1 MINKTFSGLFNFAK
15 QEKAERIVIS
25 GSEKGH
31 SCRCH
36 LPDGEEAVFNLP
48 KKLENDLADNLR
60 ALLKIAP
67 GELAAEKYCQ
77 WRDKN
82 NDLNFK
88 LSIIPDKFGEKII
101 ISIIQEDKAYLSLN
115 QLGWQKNDLELLKNI
130 SRSGSGLI
138 IISSP
143 ERQGR
148 STTLRAILSD
158 LNQEN
163 KNIYF
168 LGNGEFNIQG
178 INFLE
183 NTSENW
189 NRVLGHDSDIIAL
202 EIKEDDQESIKQA
215 IMAASTGRLVLASLK
230 SVNALQALYQ
240 ILKSGL
246 PLKLI
251 LDNLKIISGQELAAL
266 KRKTAKAKRKF
277 IGVFETFVPRSETIS
292 FISKNHK
299 KLATAKF
306 WEDFFQL
313 ASNNGYQPLIVDK
326 NQKKKDGLV

>member
-1 MINKTFSGLFNFAK
+1 MINKTFSGLFNFVK

-25 GSEKGH
+25 RSENGH
-31 SCRCH
+31 SCHCH
-36 LPDGEEAVFNLP
+36 LPGGEEAIFNLP
-48 KKLENDLADNLR
+48 KKLENDLAENLR

-77 WRDKN
+77 WSDKN

-101 ISIIQEDKAYLSLN
+101 ISIIQEDKESLRLN
-115 QLGWQKNDLELLKNI
+115 QLGLQKSDLELLKSI

-138 IISSP
+138 IIGSP

-148 STTLRAILSD
+148 STTLQAILKD

-168 LGNGEFNIQG
+168 LGNDEFNVQG

-183 NTSENW
+183 NTPENW

-202 EIKEDDQESIKQA
+202 EIKENDQESIKRA
-215 IMAASTGRLVLASLK
+215 IMAASTGRLILATIK

-240 ILKSGL
+240 ILKNDL

-251 LDNLKIISGQELAAL
+251 LDNLKIISGQELMFL
-266 KRKTAKAKRKF
+266 KRKTSKTKRKR
-277 IGVFETFVPRSETIS
+277 IGVFETFVLHPETIS
-292 FISKNHK
+292 FIKENYKN
-299 KLATAKF
+299 LATAKF
-306 WEDFFQL
+306 WEDFFRL
-313 ASNNGYQPLIVDK
+313 ASNNGYQPLIIDK